1 MTNYSGAV
9 LAKETT
15 MREVMAMHAMQGLL
29 ADHKDH
35 EEECRVTGGIKES
48 CCEAVARLSVEH
60 ADALIAALTPKT
72 P

>member
-9 LAKETT
+9 LAKEMT

-35 EEECRVTGGIKES
+35 EDECQWIYG
-48 CCEAVARLSVEH
+48 
-60 ADALIAALTPKT
+60 
-72 P
+72 